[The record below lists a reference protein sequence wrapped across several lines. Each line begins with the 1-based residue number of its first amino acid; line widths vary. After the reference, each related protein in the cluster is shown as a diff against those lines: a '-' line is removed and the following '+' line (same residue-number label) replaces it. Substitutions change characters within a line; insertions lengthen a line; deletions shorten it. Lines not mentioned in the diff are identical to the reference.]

1 MLTQWSR
8 ICLTMQEPQE
18 TQVLFLSLEDPLEE
32 KMESHSSIHAWE
44 IPWTEKSGGLQSMGC
59 KESDTNE

>member
-1 MLTQWSR
+1 
-8 ICLTMQEPQE
+8 MQEPQE

-32 KMESHSSIHAWE
+32 KMGSHSSICAWE

-59 KESDTNE
+59 KEADTTE